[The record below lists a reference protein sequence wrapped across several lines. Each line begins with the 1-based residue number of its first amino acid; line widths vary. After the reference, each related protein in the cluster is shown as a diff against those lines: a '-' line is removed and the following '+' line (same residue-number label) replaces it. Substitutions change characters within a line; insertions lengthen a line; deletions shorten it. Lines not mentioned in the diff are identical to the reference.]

1 MRLKKELDSVLKL
14 QSTIDTT
21 DDAITRLA
29 DRFSKS
35 TLESLERTQERL
47 KDKVQQLY
55 ESLNI
60 EESFPELQNI
70 DLDFVRLLV
79 LARDLKINIRKRA
92 IGSFFEWDRLDQAAG
107 GRNQAI
113 GAHSLYSFCLY
124 SLTSYDRNQDSPKHS
139 RRDCQT
145 EAGPSQSHSKV

>member
-1 MRLKKELDSVLKL
+1 V
-14 QSTIDTT
+14 
-21 DDAITRLA
+21 ITRLA
-29 DRFSKS
+29 NRFSKS
-35 TLESLERTQERL
+35 TLESLLRTQERL

-60 EESFPELQNI
+60 EESFPELHNI
-70 DLDFVRLLV
+70 DLDFVRLLL

-113 GAHSLYSFCLY
+113 GSLSLCSFCLY
-124 SLTSYDRNQDSPKHS
+124 SLTSYDRNQDSPEHS
-139 RRDCQT
+139 RRDCQM
-145 EAGPSQSHSKV
+145 EAGPSQSHSKVQCVL